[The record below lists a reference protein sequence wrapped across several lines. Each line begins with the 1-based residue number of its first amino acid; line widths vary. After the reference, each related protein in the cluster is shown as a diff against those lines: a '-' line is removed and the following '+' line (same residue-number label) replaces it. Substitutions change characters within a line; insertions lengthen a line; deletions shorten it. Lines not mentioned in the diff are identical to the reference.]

1 MRLKREMQLADHLQ
15 LALGGIGGLLLV
27 LGLLGKFADH
37 KLGHGGLIFY
47 NVRAA
52 FFSNAGHLLG
62 HFQTA
67 VVVDPGLGYD
77 RYRHR

>member
-1 MRLKREMQLADHLQ
+1 MSLR
-15 LALGGIGGLLLV
+15 LLLV

-37 KLGHGGLIFY
+37 QLGHGGLIFY